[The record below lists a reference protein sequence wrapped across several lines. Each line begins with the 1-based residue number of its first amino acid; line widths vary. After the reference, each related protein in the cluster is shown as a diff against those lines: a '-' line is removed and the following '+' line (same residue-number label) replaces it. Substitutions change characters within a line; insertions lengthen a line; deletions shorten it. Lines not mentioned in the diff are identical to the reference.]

1 MVLQSVD
8 PACCFLPVCTDHL
21 NPSVHG
27 VSYHGHAVSGGRKS
41 SGGPLA
47 LKRELRE
54 LGSQVESRERE
65 ADTLTETLEELE
77 KSSANP
83 NPTALWTFS

>member
-1 MVLQSVD
+1 M
-8 PACCFLPVCTDHL
+8 TDID
-21 NPSVHG
+21 
-27 VSYHGHAVSGGRKS
+27 GHAVSGGRKS

-65 ADTLTETLEELE
+65 ADTLTGTLEELE
-77 KSSANP
+77 KRFGEHDEKFILVFEAIRQL
-83 NPTALWTFS
+83 TRIIHHQ